1 MTCVREYNCRRGF
14 LDSELNSNT
23 PAAQYQR
30 QKIIQNTVRVPE
42 SIYVMNLGALSVYQ
56 RPTLSNQLVNWNQ
69 MSDRAVAHVQQAG
82 ASGSGYGGNSLR
94 RSLTR
99 LRPGALSPGGVGVDI
114 KHNSYDRY
122 LARIKGKGPLRQEI
136 IPSYFGVPE
145 IQSTCAHP
153 VYGGK
158 ILKTNIING
167 CDCVDDEFAIYK
179 LYNEQ
184 SMVELKNA
192 LYNVENGYT
201 NQVDCTCPIPP
212 QEIINEYYGLALTL
226 SSLPECRIDLSD
238 NGTNIHIL

>member
-1 MTCVREYNCRRGF
+1 MTCTKQYNCRSGF
-14 LDSELNSNT
+14 FDSELNSNT

-56 RPTLSNQLVNWNQ
+56 RPKLQNQLVNWNQ

-82 ASGSGYGGNSLR
+82 ASGSTYGGNSLR

-145 IQSTCAHP
+145 IRSTCAVP
-153 VYGGK
+153 IYGGK
-158 ILKTNIING
+158 TMKTNIING
-167 CDCVDDEFAIYK
+167 CECVDDELAIYK

-184 SMVELKNA
+184 LHTDLRNA
-192 LYNVENGYT
+192 LYNVQNGYSNKT
-201 NQVDCTCPIPP
+201 DCTCPKPP
-212 QEIINEYYGLALTL
+212 PAIFNEYYGLVDSL
-226 SSLPECRIDLSD
+226 SYLYECRIDLSGD
-238 NGTNIHIL
+238 QGIHIL

>member
-1 MTCVREYNCRRGF
+1 MTCTKQYNCRSGF
-14 LDSELNSNT
+14 LDSGLNSNT

-56 RPTLSNQLVNWNQ
+56 RPTLANQLVNWNQ

-82 ASGSGYGGNSLR
+82 ASGSTYGGNSLR

-136 IPSYFGVPE
+136 IPPGFGNHD
-145 IQSTCAHP
+145 IDFKGIH
-153 VYGGK
+153 GGK
-158 ILKTNIING
+158 VMKTNIING
-167 CDCVDDEFAIYK
+167 CDCVDDELAIYQ
-179 LYNEQ
+179 LYN
-184 SMVELKNA
+184 SKLLVDLRNA
-192 LYNVENGYT
+192 LYNSENGFSNKT
-201 NQVDCTCPIPP
+201 GCTCPAIDPL
-212 QEIINEYYGLALTL
+212 IVNDYYGLTQ
-226 SSLPECRIDLSD
+226 SSSFLPHCRLDLAATK
-238 NGTNIHIL
+238 GIHIL